1 MKNFANLITSL
12 ILATWVTII
21 ALFSIQN
28 YELIR
33 LNFLMFESVDIP
45 LGVILALCGAVGM
58 ILGAVIPILLGV
70 SRRRQGNINGARY
83 E

>member
-12 ILATWVTII
+12 ILATWVAII

-28 YELIR
+28 YEQISLKFIV
-33 LNFLMFESVDIP
+33 FESVEIP
-45 LGVILALCGAVGM
+45 LGVILAFCGAVGM
-58 ILGAVIPILLGV
+58 VLGAVIPILLGV